1 MNMLLV
7 DRIGFMQGRLSD
19 QFRGKIQSF
28 PWGTWT
34 KEFEIGCLNNYR
46 ILEWT
51 LDIERIHENPIMTEA
66 GRKLISKLKERF
78 QINIPSMTADFIMQA
93 PFWKAS
99 NDEMGPLKSI
109 FLNVLSS
116 CSIAGVEIV
125 VVPLVDNGEFD
136 SLSQRNRFVEF
147 ILCNLNLIVDLNI
160 KIAFETSLPPF
171 EYLNFLNM
179 FGQTHNIGVN
189 YDLGNSASLGFE
201 PTVEVS
207 TLNKKI
213 INVHLKDRK
222 LYGQTVPFGR
232 GDTDFLTAWR
242 ELKKIGYEGN
252 FIIQGARSDTKEHV
266 QLLNDYRKYFTDITG
281 GKA

>member
-1 MNMLLV
+1 MPLV

-19 QFRGKIQSF
+19 QSCGKIQSF

-34 KEFEIGCLNNYR
+34 EEFEMGFLNNYR

-51 LDIERIHENPIMTEA
+51 LDIERIYENPIMTDA
-66 GRKLISKLKERF
+66 GRNLISKLKDRF
-78 QINIPSMTADFIMQA
+78 HVNIPSLTADFIMQA

-99 NDEMGPLKSI
+99 HDEMGPLKSI

-116 CSIAGVEIV
+116 CSIAGVQIV
-125 VVPLVDNGEFD
+125 VVPLVDNGDFD
-136 SLSQRNRFVEF
+136 SLSQKNCFVEF
-147 ILCNLNLIVDLNI
+147 ILSNLNLIKDLNI

-179 FGQTHNIGVN
+179 FGPGENIGVN
-189 YDLGNSASLGFE
+189 YDLGNSASLGFD
-201 PTVEVS
+201 PATEVS

-213 INVHLKDRK
+213 INVHLKDRR
-222 LYGQTVPFGR
+222 LYGQTVPFGH
-232 GDTDFLTAWR
+232 GDTNFLAAWS

-252 FIIQGARSDTKEHV
+252 FIIQGARSDAKEHV
-266 QLLNDYRKYFTDITG
+266 QLLNYYRKYFTDIAG
-281 GKA
+281 GKV